1 MDNVETFISHV
12 GIDLSVKRNFWLNT
26 LRALYVYIKNNEK

>member
-1 MDNVETFISHV
+1 MDNVETFISQV

-26 LRALYVYIKNNEK
+26 LRALYIKNNEKLS